1 MNVTVEGR
9 SKGRKGLI
17 ENSIEEVKEMRK
29 GKIA

>member
-1 MNVTVEGR
+1 MTVGGR